1 MIFIP
6 NDLYSVVCE
15 AFPRQSARE
24 KYVKEELGYSSY
36 KEFERATMAAKL
48 GITFEQYKK
57 ELERLENEV

>member
-1 MIFIP
+1 MIY

-24 KYVKEELGYSSY
+24 KYVKEKLGYSSY
-36 KEFERATMAAKL
+36 DDFMRAALAAKL

-57 ELERLENEV
+57 EVERLDK